1 MIPRLFAALAALFAT
16 TASADEEII
25 AALSQNR
32 VSITANFDGSEIFV
46 YGAVKRDAP
55 SLEGKPLHAIV
66 TVAGPMEPVL
76 VRRKRNMFGIWVN
89 LDAVEIDLA
98 PSFYAVATSGGSLTD
113 ILAETEDLRHKIS
126 VERLIRSVGAPPSI
140 MDSQE
145 FTNALIR
152 IRERI
157 GLYSSAPVKIEFQE
171 ETLIGTHIALPANLL
186 EGDYTVRLFL
196 VRDGRIVDKE
206 ETGIFVRKVG
216 LQRWIFALAHQQPL
230 AYGALCVLLAVF
242 AGWFASVAFRR
253 RV

>member
-1 MIPRLFAALAALFAT
+1 MIPRLLAVLIFLLAAA
-16 TASADEEII
+16 ASADEEIV

-55 SLEGKPLHAIV
+55 APDGVPLHAIV

-76 VRRKRNMFGIWVN
+76 VRRKRKAFGIWVN
-89 LDAVEIDLA
+89 LDAVEVDLA
-98 PSFYAVATSGGSLTD
+98 PSFYAVATTGPLSD
-113 ILAETEDLRHKIS
+113 ILLETEDLRHKIS
-126 VERLIRSVGAPPSI
+126 VERLIRSVGAPQTI
-140 MDSQE
+140 MDSQQ
-145 FTNALIR
+145 FTDALIR

-157 GLYSSAPVKIEFQE
+157 GLYSSAPVQIEFQE

-186 EGDYTVRLFL
+186 EGDYAVRLFL
-196 VRDGRIVDKE
+196 VRDGKIIDKE

-230 AYGALCVLLAVF
+230 AYGALCVFLAVF

-253 RV
+253 RI